1 MHQLNVNVV
10 DIINAVKEIGIYTSV
25 DNVEDGL
32 TYVSIGSKL
41 GAYFLFFWVKIE
53 TFIYSEKQI

>member
-10 DIINAVKEIGIYTSV
+10 DIINAVKEIVTFISVNNVVDGI
-25 DNVEDGL
+25 